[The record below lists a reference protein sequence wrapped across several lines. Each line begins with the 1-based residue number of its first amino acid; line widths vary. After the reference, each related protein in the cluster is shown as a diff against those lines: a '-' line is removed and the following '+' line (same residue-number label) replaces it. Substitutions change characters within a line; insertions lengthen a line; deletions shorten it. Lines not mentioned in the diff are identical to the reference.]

1 MLSSLKSSAFKN
13 MQWTGFSST
22 YVSVLQLL
30 NTVILAIF
38 LDPAQIGTMSALLL
52 IIWFT
57 QYISDGGMSPAIVHH
72 EHNRPE
78 ILNFLFYVN
87 ILLAILLYL
96 GVLVA
101 AEPLASIFNEPDMLV
116 YIPISTISMLIAS
129 LGNQFKVILMKELRF
144 DLIARQEM
152 SGMTV
157 NAMVSISLAWMGYGV
172 WSMVIGHLC
181 GTFVGNVILI
191 ANSWKFWHP
200 GFKISTRGLQPYVQ
214 FGMYQLGERISLF
227 LNTRLDQMIIGSI
240 LGTSALGIYTVA
252 HNLVISPTVRV
263 NQIISLVMFSVFAKI
278 QNDDNVVRKGYLK
291 LVKLVTIINT
301 PVMLGI
307 AITAPL
313 FIPIL
318 FDEKWIDSIYIIQI
332 LSIYS
337 LIRSTGSPAGSLQMA
352 KGRTDLGFKWN
363 ASLVLLSAPVLYI
376 GATLGGLNGVA
387 YSLVIMHLTLFTPYW
402 YLIVKPLIVPPTIDY
417 MMAVFKSVFPGA
429 LMAVFVLGIIKL
441 LSPISDELALI
452 VGILNGIGLFVVFMM
467 RFENDLVSEIK
478 SLIMNRNSANS

>member
-96 GVLVA
+96 GVLMM
-101 AEPLASIFNEPDMLV
+101 AEPLSAFFNEPDMLV
-116 YIPISTISMLIAS
+116 YIPISTISMVIAS
-129 LGNQFKVILMKELRF
+129 FGNQFKVILMKELRF

-157 NAMVSISLAWMGYGV
+157 NAIVSISLAYMGYGV

-200 GFKISTRGLQPYVQ
+200 GFKVSTQGLQPYMQ

-252 HNLVISPTVRV
+252 HNLIISPTIRV

-278 QNDDNVVRKGYLK
+278 QNDDNTVRKGYLK

-318 FDEKWIDSIYIIQI
+318 FDEKWVDSIYIIQI
-332 LSIYS
+332 LSIYA
-337 LIRSTGSPAGSLQMA
+337 LIRATGSPAGSLQMA

-363 ASLVLLSAPVLYI
+363 ASIMLLSAPVLYF
-376 GATLGGLNGVA
+376 GATIGGINGVA
-387 YSLVIMHLTLFTPYW
+387 YSLVIMHLVLFTPYW
-402 YLIVKPLIVPPTIDY
+402 YLIVKPLIGPPTFDY
-417 MMAVFKSVFPGA
+417 MKAVFKSILPGA
-429 LMAVFVLGIIKL
+429 LMSIIVFGIVYL
-441 LSPISDELALI
+441 LSPFSVELALI
-452 VGILNGIGLFVVFMM
+452 AGVFSGTGLYILFMF
-467 RFENDLVSEIK
+467 RFENDLVSELK
-478 SLIMNRNSANS
+478 SLILNKNSATL